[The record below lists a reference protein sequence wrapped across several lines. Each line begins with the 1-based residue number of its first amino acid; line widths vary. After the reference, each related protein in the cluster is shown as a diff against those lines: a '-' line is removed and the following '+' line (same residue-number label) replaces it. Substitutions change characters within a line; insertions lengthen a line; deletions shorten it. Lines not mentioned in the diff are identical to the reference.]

1 LLINRYL
8 YETNF
13 KIKNHVEFRKYI
25 FGSLTGAVIELESEF
40 YLLPI
45 KDQNQ
50 RKMKDGFDDVK
61 NELKINWIMP
71 QKNLKINFLPAKN

>member
-1 LLINRYL
+1 MKQ
-8 YETNF
+8 TF
-13 KIKNHVEFRKYI
+13 KIKNHVEFNRKYI

-50 RKMKDGFDDVK
+50 RK
-61 NELKINWIMP
+61 
-71 QKNLKINFLPAKN
+71 

>member
-1 LLINRYL
+1 MNKLLKLRIMSNSTGNTFL
-8 YETNF
+8 
-13 KIKNHVEFRKYI
+13 V
-25 FGSLTGAVIELESEF
+25 LTGAVIELEF

-61 NELKINWIMP
+61 NDLKN
-71 QKNLKINFLPAKN
+71 KLDHASEEFKDKFSTAKN